1 MKAKKLIILPAV
13 LLVNFSFAQS
23 GREVAS
29 AELAF
34 ANTAKT
40 KSTKTAFLQY
50 MDSTAV
56 VFDKGNIYNGI
67 QHWNKQEETSGKL
80 LWHPSFFAMSVSGDL
95 GFTTGPWEYRASMQ
109 DSVTGSG
116 QYTTIW
122 IKNKNEGWK
131 FLVDMGV
138 YYKPSLFHQ
147 QSQQEFN
154 TLIPSKEPVDILS
167 VEQKFIREFEGNG
180 PAAYKGLLT
189 ENSWLNIDRK
199 QPLQTATAVLSAL
212 AALPAK
218 MAFTPVA
225 GGMSAARDMAY
236 VYGTIQY
243 EGKKENYLRIW
254 VNTATGWKILLQV
267 IKN

>member
-13 LLVNFSFAQS
+13 FLVNFSFAQS
-23 GREVAS
+23 GQEVAS

-40 KSTKTAFLQY
+40 KSTKAAFLQY
-50 MDSTAV
+50 MDSSAV

-67 QHWNKQEETSGKL
+67 QHWNKQEESSSKL
-80 LWHPSFFAMSVSGDL
+80 LWHPSFFAMSASGDL
-95 GFTTGPWEYRASMQ
+95 GFTTGPWEYRASME
-109 DSVTGSG
+109 DSVAASG

-122 IKNKNEGWK
+122 AKNKNSEWK

-138 YYKPSLFHQ
+138 YYSPSLFHQ
-147 QSQQEFN
+147 QSLQEFN
-154 TLIPSKEPVDILS
+154 TFIPAKEPVDILS
-167 VEQKFIREFEGNG
+167 VEHKFIRKFSENG
-180 PAAYKGLLT
+180 PAAYKDFLT
-189 ENSWLNIDRK
+189 ENSWLNTDRK
-199 QPLQTATAVLSAL
+199 QPLQTTATVLSAL

-218 MAFTPVA
+218 MIFTPVA
-225 GGMSAARDMAY
+225 GGVSAARDMAY
-236 VYGTIQY
+236 VYGIIQY
-243 EGKKENYLRIW
+243 ESKKENYLRIW